1 MANSIVHRIHG
12 VKHSNPEAPFS
23 SAPPESAV
31 WQAYFRLES
40 SIPIRYPYGMNSTRS
55 PFLTLALIA
64 MTVFLVFQLRDNK
77 RRWQAQLDTLAALTN
92 RAGQV
97 SQALPPNS
105 APPAETEAIDVFKR
119 GSPSVVAVA
128 NHALVRSGFFGF
140 QLYEVPQGAGSGFVW
155 DKKGHIVSNYHV
167 VHQANT
173 LTVTFPD
180 GARYNA
186 ILVGIAPD
194 YDLAVLKIDAPPDK
208 LVPVNVAA
216 SRDLQVGQ
224 QVYAIGN
231 PFGLDTTLSAGIVS
245 ALGRT
250 ITSMTDRKIYDVIQT
265 DTAINPGNSGG
276 PLLASCGRLVG
287 VNTAILSPS
296 GAYAGIGFAVPSDT
310 VSRVV
315 PQLIEKGRVTRA
327 GLGVQLL
334 PDHVTARAG
343 IEGVA
348 IYAVFE
354 LTPAA
359 RAGLEGIGVS
369 RLGDLI
375 FGDVIIAVDGTPVRT
390 IEALQAILDP
400 RKPGDRV
407 TLTVARA
414 DKTRELALTLI
425 EER

>member
-1 MANSIVHRIHG
+1 
-12 VKHSNPEAPFS
+12 
-23 SAPPESAV
+23 
-31 WQAYFRLES
+31 
-40 SIPIRYPYGMNSTRS
+40 MNSMRS

-64 MTVFLVFQLRDNK
+64 MTLFLVLQIRENRLSWKLHLAELTVMTNQAAHASGRLPQVENPTAESEATTVYK
-77 RRWQAQLDTLAALTN
+77 R
-92 RAGQV
+92 V
-97 SQALPPNS
+97 
-105 APPAETEAIDVFKR
+105 
-119 GSPSVVAVA
+119 SPSVVAVD
-128 NHALVRSGFFGF
+128 NNALVRRGLFGF
-140 QLYEVPQGAGSGFVW
+140 QLYEVPQGSGSGFVW

-173 LTVTFPD
+173 LAVTFPD
-180 GARYNA
+180 GTRYDA
-186 ILVGIAPD
+186 KLIGIAPD
-194 YDLAVLKIDAPPDK
+194 YDLAVLKIDAPPEK
-208 LVPVNVAA
+208 LTAATVAP

-276 PLLASCGRLVG
+276 PLLNGSGNLIG

-296 GAYAGIGFAVPSDT
+296 GASAGIGFAVPSDT

-334 PDHVTARAG
+334 PDHVTARAN
-343 IEGVA
+343 ITGVA
-348 IYAVFE
+348 VYAVSDN
-354 LTPAA
+354 TPAA
-359 RAGLEGIGVS
+359 AAGLEGFGVNN
-369 RLGDLI
+369 LGDLA
-375 FGDVIIAVDGTPVRT
+375 FGDVITAVDKRPVRT
-390 IEALQAILDP
+390 IENLQAILDP
-400 RKPGDRV
+400 LKPGDSVSLSV
-407 TLTVARA
+407 TRA
-414 DKTRELALTLI
+414 GKTRTLVLPLV

>member
-1 MANSIVHRIHG
+1 
-12 VKHSNPEAPFS
+12 
-23 SAPPESAV
+23 
-31 WQAYFRLES
+31 
-40 SIPIRYPYGMNSTRS
+40 MNSTRS
-55 PFLTLALIA
+55 PFLTLALVA
-64 MTVFLVFQLRDNK
+64 MVIFLAFQLKDNG
-77 RRWQAQLDTLAALTN
+77 RRWEAHLAALRALTN
-92 RAGQV
+92 QV
-97 SQALPPNS
+97 ASVTQTLPCPTSPVPGTETATAL
-105 APPAETEAIDVFKR
+105 FKR
-119 GSPSVVAVA
+119 VSPSVVAVA
-128 NHALVRSGFFGF
+128 NNALVRRGFFDF

-155 DKKGHIVSNYHV
+155 DKKGHIVSNHHV
-167 VHQANT
+167 VYQANT

-180 GARYNA
+180 GTRYDA
-186 ILVGIAPD
+186 KLVGVAPD
-194 YDLAVLKIDAPPDK
+194 YDLAVLKIDAPPEK
-208 LVPVNVAA
+208 LLPVEVAP
-216 SRDLQVGQ
+216 SRDLEVGQ

-231 PFGLDTTLSAGIVS
+231 PFGLDTTLSSGIVS

-276 PLLASCGRLVG
+276 PLLSACGQLIG

-334 PDHVTARAG
+334 PDHVTERAG
-343 IEGVA
+343 ITGVA
-348 IYAVFE
+348 IYSVFDQ
-354 LTPAA
+354 TPAA
-359 RAGLEGIGVS
+359 HAGLSGLGVN
-369 RLGDLI
+369 RLGELV
-375 FGDVIIAVDGTPVRT
+375 FGDVITAVDGKPVST

-414 DKTRELALTLI
+414 DKTREIAITLV

>member
-1 MANSIVHRIHG
+1 
-12 VKHSNPEAPFS
+12 
-23 SAPPESAV
+23 
-31 WQAYFRLES
+31 
-40 SIPIRYPYGMNSTRS
+40 MNSTRS
-55 PFLTLALIA
+55 PFLTLALLA
-64 MTVFLVFQLRDNK
+64 MVVFLAFQLRDNG
-77 RRWQAQLDTLAALTN
+77 RRWESHLAALQALTN
-92 RAGQV
+92 RVSSA
-97 SQALPPNS
+97 SQALPC
-105 APPAETEAIDVFKR
+105 PPAPVSETEATKVYKR
-119 GSPSVVAVA
+119 VSPSVVAVA
-128 NHALVRSGFFGF
+128 NNALVRRGFFDF

-167 VHQANT
+167 VYEANT

-180 GARYNA
+180 GTRYDA
-186 ILVGIAPD
+186 KLVGVAPD
-194 YDLAVLKIDAPPDK
+194 YDLAVLKIDAPAAK
-208 LVPVNVAA
+208 LVPAEIA
-216 SRDLQVGQ
+216 PSRDLDVGQ

-231 PFGLDTTLSAGIVS
+231 PFGLDTTLSSGIVS

-276 PLLASCGRLVG
+276 PLLASNGRVIG

-334 PDHVTARAG
+334 PDHVTGRAD
-343 IEGVA
+343 ISGVA
-348 IYAVFE
+348 IYAVFDK
-354 LTPAA
+354 TPAA
-359 RAGLEGIGVS
+359 RAGLEG
-369 RLGDLI
+369 LGIDNLGELV
-375 FGDVIIAVDGTPVRT
+375 FGDVITAVDGAPVRT
-390 IEALQAILDP
+390 IEEVQAILDP

-407 TLTVARA
+407 TLTVTRAGKARNIS
-414 DKTRELALTLI
+414 LTLI

>member
-1 MANSIVHRIHG
+1 M
-12 VKHSNPEAPFS
+12 
-23 SAPPESAV
+23 
-31 WQAYFRLES
+31 
-40 SIPIRYPYGMNSTRS
+40 RS

-64 MTVFLVFQLRDNK
+64 MTLFLTLQIRENRLSRKLR
-77 RRWQAQLDTLAALTN
+77 LAELVVLTN
-92 RAGQV
+92 QV
-97 SQALPPNS
+97 THADQRL
-105 APPAETEAIDVFKR
+105 PPAESPASESEATAVYKR
-119 GSPSVVAVA
+119 VSPSVVAVE
-128 NHALVRSGFFGF
+128 NNTLVRRGLFGF
-140 QLYEVPQGAGSGFVW
+140 QLYEVPQGSGSGFVW

-180 GARYNA
+180 GTRYDA
-186 ILVGIAPD
+186 KLVGIAPD
-194 YDLAVLKIDAPPDK
+194 YDLAVLKIDAPPEK
-208 LVPVNVAA
+208 LTPVSVAP

-276 PLLASCGRLVG
+276 PLLKGRGKLIG
-287 VNTAILSPS
+287 INTAILSPS
-296 GAYAGIGFAVPSDT
+296 GASAGIGFAVPSDT

-334 PDHVTARAG
+334 PDHVTARAN
-343 IEGVA
+343 ITGVA
-348 IYAVFE
+348 VYAVFDN
-354 LTPAA
+354 TPAA
-359 RAGLEGIGVS
+359 AAGLEGFGVNH
-369 RLGDLI
+369 LGDLA
-375 FGDVIIAVDGTPVRT
+375 FGDVITAVDKIPVRT
-390 IEALQAILDP
+390 IENLQAILDP
-400 RKPGDRV
+400 LKPGDSV
-407 TLTVARA
+407 TLSVSRA
-414 DKTRELALTLI
+414 GKTRTLVLPLV